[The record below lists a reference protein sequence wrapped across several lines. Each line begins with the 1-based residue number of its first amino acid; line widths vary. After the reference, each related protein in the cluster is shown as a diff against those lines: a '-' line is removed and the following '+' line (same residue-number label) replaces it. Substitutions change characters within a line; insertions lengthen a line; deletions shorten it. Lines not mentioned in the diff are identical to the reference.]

1 MMFAEH
7 FTLAADCHLALYA
20 IVIYLDVMLNAN
32 LLLLLLDKKIIENGF
47 YLIYES

>member
-1 MMFAEH
+1 MMFAEY
-7 FTLAADCHLALYA
+7 FTLAADCYLTLYA